1 MGGKTTWL
9 QRGNRRETW
18 DVVNAQYLDSG
29 GEYKNKQYNDIQ
41 TYTHTHAGISV
52 LFLTS
57 VYVSIITSKT
67 FQFKK
72 SEYCHNLNDESRK
85 YFYHV
90 VNFQTRRVA
99 TKARCRAWKRP
110 WANHLHAEFSIS
122 QLIIT
127 EKPLLYKKKGEGRLH
142 SHSIRSS
149 QEEDRC

>member
-1 MGGKTTWL
+1 MTTK
-9 QRGNRRETW
+9 R
-18 DVVNAQYLDSG
+18 
-29 GEYKNKQYNDIQ
+29 KQERNLGCCKCSVSWQWWWIQ
-41 TYTHTHAGISV
+41 EQAVQWHTNIHTHTHAGISV

-57 VYVSIITSKT
+57 AYVSIITSKT

-110 WANHLHAEFSIS
+110 WANCLHAEFSIS